1 MTQDRKLFDDVRIVG
16 TDNGIQVHLDG
27 HNRHVIYADTVNV
40 LHLKAADTY
49 DMSLRKEGT
58 LVGSVRIDSTDIP
71 LSELESFIS
80 QYAAFEVRQ

>member
-1 MTQDRKLFDDVRIVG
+1 MTQESKQFDDVRIVG
-16 TDNGIQVHLDG
+16 TNNGIQVYFDG
-27 HNRHVIYADTVNV
+27 HNRHVIYTDSMDV

-49 DMSLRKEGT
+49 DMNLKKEGT

-80 QYAAFEVRQ
+80 QFADFEVR